1 MNVLIVSQGW
11 QNVEQTTITTF
22 QRGGYLTMTKTDKMI
37 KLYNYYEIMYRRH
50 YSVCKNSQETDIYQA
65 KLSAVKECLD
75 IMTEDNTNDRQ
86 TGIPQIVLYS

>member
-1 MNVLIVSQGW
+1 
-11 QNVEQTTITTF
+11 
-22 QRGGYLTMTKTDKMI
+22 MTKTDKMI

-50 YSVCKNSQETDIYQA
+50 YSVCKNSLETDLYQA

-86 TGIPQIVLYS
+86 AGIPSIVLYS

>member
-1 MNVLIVSQGW
+1 
-11 QNVEQTTITTF
+11 
-22 QRGGYLTMTKTDKMI
+22 MTKTDKMI

-75 IMTEDNTNDRQ
+75 IMTEDNTNDR
-86 TGIPQIVLYS
+86 